1 VTADRLRMLLF
12 GLLVL
17 AAVLALIGTLAE
29 SAVAGWLGVAALLA
43 VLAVYFQWRRA
54 VRRRRLSGG

>member
-1 VTADRLRMLLF
+1 MSADRLRTLLF

-17 AAVLALIGTLAE
+17 AAALALIGTLSE
-29 SAVAGWLGVAALLA
+29 SAVAGWLGVATLVA
-43 VLAVYFQWRRA
+43 VLGVYFAWRRA